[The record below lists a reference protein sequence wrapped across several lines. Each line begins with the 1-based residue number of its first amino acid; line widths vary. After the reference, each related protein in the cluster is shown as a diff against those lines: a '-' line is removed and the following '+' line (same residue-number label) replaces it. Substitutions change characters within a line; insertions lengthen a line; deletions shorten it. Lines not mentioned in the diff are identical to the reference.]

1 MMNRAIFC
9 TPLCLFLVLDA
20 QADDVTLSWEPSAD
34 RDVDG
39 YRVYYG
45 NAPGDYDASV
55 DAGSFTS
62 LTIRDLQPGFR
73 YYFSVRAYDLDARRE
88 GDFSKEISVLLDPEA
103 GEATLAWGASPD
115 AAVDGYNLHYGLA
128 PGAYD
133 RTVDVGANTSSTI
146 SGLVGGQTYF
156 FVVTAYDRDT
166 NRESA
171 FSNEISRTAVS
182 N

>member
-9 TPLCLFLVLDA
+9 APLCLFLILNA
-20 QADDVTLSWEPSAD
+20 QADEVTLNWESSAD

-39 YRVYYG
+39 YKVYYG
-45 NAPGDYDASV
+45 NAPGDYDVNV

-62 LTIRDLQPGFR
+62 LTIHDLQPGFR
-73 YYFSVRAYDLDARRE
+73 YYFSVRAYDIDSQQE
-88 GDFSKEISVLLDPEA
+88 SDFSNEVSIRLDPET
-103 GEATLAWGASPD
+103 GEATLAWGSSPD
-115 AAVDGYNLHYGLA
+115 AAVDGYYLHYGLA
-128 PGAYD
+128 SGVYD
-133 RTVDVGANTSSTI
+133 QTVDVGANTSSTI
-146 SGLVGGQTYF
+146 SDLVDGQTYF

-171 FSNEISRTAVS
+171 FSNEISKTILS